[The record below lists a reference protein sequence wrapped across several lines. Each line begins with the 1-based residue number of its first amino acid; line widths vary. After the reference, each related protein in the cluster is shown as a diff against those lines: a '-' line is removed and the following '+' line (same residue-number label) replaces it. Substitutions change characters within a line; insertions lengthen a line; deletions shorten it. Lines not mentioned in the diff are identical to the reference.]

1 MRYEVHLYSI
11 CADLGGDVVWMW
23 REARGRRRRLLDWG
37 CQPLNMS
44 RTAGWLAGWPALETV
59 RDR

>member
-1 MRYEVHLYSI
+1 VRYEVHLYSI

-23 REARGRRRRLLDWG
+23 REARGRRRRRRLLDWG

-44 RTAGWLAGWPALETV
+44 RTAAGWLARP
-59 RDR
+59 